1 MLWSFST
8 SSASFS
14 GMLWFFFIAAHVV
27 FTRHMPKHFDLTN
40 FFSIVRIQ
48 PFVVRTVF
56 IFLCLHLP
64 SFPSISFLF
73 FLFPSPPFVFLF
85 LQQLHCHN
93 HTITQR
99 KENNP
104 SSNPSLSVTYANEKL
119 GINNS
124 PKKPNSWR
132 LLYFCLSSFFSLRK
146 PFPSAGF
153 VSLGILRAEIGGKVL
168 LFGLELGL

>member
-1 MLWSFST
+1 
-8 SSASFS
+8 
-14 GMLWFFFIAAHVV
+14 
-27 FTRHMPKHFDLTN
+27 MPKHFDLTN